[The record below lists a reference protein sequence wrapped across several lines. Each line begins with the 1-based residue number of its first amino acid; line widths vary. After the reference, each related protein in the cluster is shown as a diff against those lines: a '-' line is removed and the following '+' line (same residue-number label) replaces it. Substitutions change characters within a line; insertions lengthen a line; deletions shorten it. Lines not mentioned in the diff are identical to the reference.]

1 MATTTATLTLTSTDL
16 LTDSLSLSSA
26 ATLTAAGGSVGL
38 TQTTGLARKILLQS
52 DIPEYGYPIYRSD
65 DYYAANVANKVYIK
79 NCSATVTEFVT
90 IYIDQEEMGRLYA
103 GDWCFFPWS
112 ALAGTKETFV
122 VTSAG
127 TVAAGDSWNF
137 DGVTTVSADATSNN
151 FAAAV
156 NAKFYPNWTTAIST
170 AAVTFTARHAG
181 AAGVVT
187 SSTAI
192 TGDTITDL
200 ASSDLTMAITSGAVG
215 TRSEADI
222 TVRPSVHTTMTI
234 EHMLIHE

>member
-1 MATTTATLTLTSTDL
+1 MATTTAKLVLSSIDL
-16 LTDSLSLSSA
+16 LTDELSLTSE
-26 ATLTAAGGSVGL
+26 ATLTAAGGTTGL
-38 TQTTGLARKILLQS
+38 TQTTGLARKILLQA
-52 DIPEYGYPIYRSD
+52 DILEYGYPIYRSD
-65 DYYAANVANKVYIK
+65 DYYAAHVANKVYIK
-79 NCSATVTEFVT
+79 NCSATETEFIT

-103 GDWCFFPWS
+103 NDWCFFPWS
-112 ALAGTKETFV
+112 ALAGTKETFT

-137 DGVTTVSADATSNN
+137 DGVTTVSADADSTN
-151 FAAAV
+151 FAIAV
-156 NAKFYPNWTTAIST
+156 HAQFYPNWTTTRST

-187 SSTAI
+187 STTAI

-200 ASSDLTMAITSGAVG
+200 ASGDLTMAITSAVVG

-222 TVRPSVHTTMTI
+222 TIRPSVHTAMTV
-234 EHMLIHE
+234 EHMLLHE